1 MLHLVRAVEQLNI
14 AMQHADGGGQ
24 SPPKGDDRIQLLT
37 VGAHLR
43 RLEENAAEK
52 GEAGLIIALARP
64 FQRLLKYHLLFQS
77 LLFRTSLVAFK
88 YEVVLMMITE
98 IETIMRGIEN
108 KWIPMEEPGKVWD
121 ILTRI
126 DGLHKV
132 KQLAVPDPSR
142 ILVEECKVSAAPSS
156 SGAAS
161 EEGRRAPNVIGG
173 ERDLWL
179 VVFDNVVLRCQRTG
193 TVLLP
198 GWGASW
204 TTNSTP
210 VTRGT
215 AKAAATVRR
224 QPRSRLGN
232 LYKLLEARPTT
243 QSSL

>member
-1 MLHLVRAVEQLNI
+1 
-14 AMQHADGGGQ
+14 
-24 SPPKGDDRIQLLT
+24 
-37 VGAHLR
+37 
-43 RLEENAAEK
+43 
-52 GEAGLIIALARP
+52 
-64 FQRLLKYHLLFQS
+64 
-77 LLFRTSLVAFK
+77 
-88 YEVVLMMITE
+88 
-98 IETIMRGIEN
+98 MRGIEN

-142 ILVEECKVSAAPSS
+142 ILVEEWKIPTVPSS
-156 SGAAS
+156 SGVTG
-161 EEGRRAPNVIGG
+161 EEVRRTFRQLSDLLSFNGIGG
-173 ERDLWL
+173 EGDLWL
-179 VVFDNVVLRCQRTG
+179 VVFNNVVLRCQRTG
-193 TVLLP
+193 AEFLP

-210 VTRGT
+210 VTQGA

-224 QPRSRLGN
+224 QPRSRLRN